1 VTIWLR
7 RVSLAKRS
15 RSSFTFLYL
24 LCVDELVPLS
34 NDADEGYQW
43 KIQTDEGWI
52 PYWDPSQAWVAEEG
66 ILFYGE
72 ENVLNERDELLPLN
86 SELSFEASFDFN
98 IL

>member
-1 VTIWLR
+1 V
-7 RVSLAKRS
+7 
-15 RSSFTFLYL
+15 
-24 LCVDELVPLS
+24 
-34 NDADEGYQW
+34 G
-43 KIQTDEGWI
+43 
-52 PYWDPSQAWVAEEG
+52 EEG